1 MSRPLEIYRGYRED
15 LPADEIAG
23 LIEEVH
29 AHFAG
34 LVRAQERN
42 ELVAVDLAELLC
54 ERLEILLAAAPGLAA
69 DVRAEIVGAA
79 RYFVSVADAIPDD
92 RSCIGLD
99 DDVAVFNHVVRAIGR
114 LDLEVTG

>member
-15 LPADEIAG
+15 LPAGDVAA
-23 LIEEVH
+23 LLQDVH

-54 ERLEILLAAAPGLAA
+54 ERLEILLAAAPALDAE
-69 DVRAEIVGAA
+69 VRAEIVGAA
-79 RYFVSVADAIPDD
+79 RYFISVDDAVPDD
-92 RSCIGLD
+92 QSCVGLD
-99 DDVAVFNHVVRAIGR
+99 DDITVFNHVVRAIGR
-114 LDLEVTG
+114 PDLEVPG